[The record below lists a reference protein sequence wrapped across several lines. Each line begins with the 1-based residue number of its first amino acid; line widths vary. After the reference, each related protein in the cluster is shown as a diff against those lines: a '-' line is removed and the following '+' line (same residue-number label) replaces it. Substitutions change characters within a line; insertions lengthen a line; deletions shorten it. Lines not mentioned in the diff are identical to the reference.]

1 MSKVE
6 APTHDWL
13 VHGVGFHYGWIILA
27 GGAIGS
33 FMTLPGQTNGVSL
46 FFDSIAADLGLS
58 RGQIALAYTFGTLAG
73 ALPAPFVGRW
83 IDRRGPRLAAATI
96 AIAMGLACAV
106 MALTWSAV
114 TVAIGFAALRGAT
127 IGGLSLVSQHVIN
140 LWFVAR
146 RGLAATAASIGVALG
161 GVVFPQVIEG
171 LIRTGGWRH
180 AYLSLGVL
188 VAGTMLTVG
197 LLLFRDRPERF
208 GLSPDLGASTQRSG
222 VRPEPAFT
230 RAEAL
235 RTAVFSTLSLAN
247 VLTNALGTGLLLN
260 HFDLLSRA
268 GVAREAAVIVFAPLA
283 ITQVIAA
290 IGIGPLVDRFV
301 PHRLVVLPMAGMAF
315 ACLLVMMVASTSGAL
330 RVRDRAWLRLWFVP
344 GHQRRR
350 LCPLFRTPT
359 CGRDSWRDVCHHNL
373 LSSARPTTVR
383 LGIGTGELFPNS
395 RWRSCSVFASGGR
408 QLSRT
413 RSAGALWLTTA
424 AREFTTREPS
434 SARLTG

>member
-1 MSKVE
+1 VSKVE

-13 VHGVGFHYGWIILA
+13 VHGIGFHYGWIILA

-46 FFDSIAADLGLS
+46 FFDPIAADLGLS

-114 TVAIGFAALRGAT
+114 TLAIGFAALRGAT

-161 GVVFPQVIEG
+161 GIVFPQVIDG

-208 GLSPDLGASTQRSG
+208 GLSPDLGASTQRSA

-268 GVAREAAVIVFAPLA
+268 GVAREAAVIVLAPLA

-301 PHRLVVLPMAGMAF
+301 PHRLVVLPMAGMAS
-315 ACLLVMMVASTSGAL
+315 ACLLVMMVASTSGAY
-330 RVRDRAWLRLWFVP
+330 VYGIA
-344 GHQRRR
+344 
-350 LCPLFRTPT
+350 
-359 CGRDSWRDVCHHNL
+359 
-373 LSSARPTTVR
+373 
-383 LGIGTGELFPNS
+383 LG
-395 RWRSCSVFASGGR
+395 FAYGSFQAINAAVYAHYFGR
-408 QLSRT
+408 QHAGEIRGVTFVITIVGAALGPLPFGWA
-413 RSAGALWLTTA
+413 SAQGSYFPILVGGAVLCSLA
-424 AREFTTREPS
+424 AVANLVAPVPQGHS
-434 SARLTG
+434 G

>member
-1 MSKVE
+1 VSKVE
-6 APTHDWL
+6 APTRDWL
-13 VHGVGFHYGWIILA
+13 VHGVGFHYGWIILTA
-27 GGAIGS
+27 GAIGS

-46 FFDSIAADLGLS
+46 FFDPIAADLGLS

-106 MALTWSAV
+106 MALTWSAL
-114 TVAIGFAALRGAT
+114 TLAIGFAALRGAT

-161 GVVFPQVIEG
+161 GVVFPQVIDA

-208 GLSPDLGASTQRSG
+208 GLLPDLGAASERS
-222 VRPEPAFT
+222 RARAEPAFT

-235 RTAVFSTLSLAN
+235 RTAAFWTLSLAN
-247 VLTNALGTGLLLN
+247 VLTNAVGTGLLLN
-260 HFDLLSRA
+260 HFDLLSRG

-290 IGIGPLVDRFV
+290 VGIGPLVDRFV
-301 PHRLVVLPMAGMAF
+301 PHRLVVLPMASMAF
-315 ACLLVMMVASTSGAL
+315 ACLFVTMVASTTGSYLYGIAL
-330 RVRDRAWLRLWFVP
+330 GLAYGSFQAINAAVYAHYF
-344 GHQRRR
+344 
-350 LCPLFRTPT
+350 
-359 CGRDSWRDVCHHNL
+359 
-373 LSSARPTTVR
+373 
-383 LGIGTGELFPNS
+383 
-395 RWRSCSVFASGGR
+395 GR
-408 QLSRT
+408 QH
-413 RSAGALWLTTA
+413 AGEIRGVTFVITIVGAALGPLPFGWA
-424 AREFTTREPS
+424 AAQGSYFPVLFGGAVLCLLAAVANLI
-434 SARLTG
+434 ARVPQARAD